1 MKIIEL
7 LLDEENEISGVDAVS
22 LVSMPAIESS
32 WVALKD
38 QEIKL
43 AKVDEEKRIVMGAAL
58 IPNKPIF
65 RRSGEETYYVYF
77 SKDTIR
83 RASELFFQKGNQSN
97 ATLEHE
103 LKANNL
109 TVFESWIVEDSE
121 KDKSAIYNL
130 DAPVGSWVISM
141 KIEDDK
147 VWESVKN
154 GLYTGYSIEGYFADK
169 ATLSHS
175 QDFKEVEAQTKLDEI
190 LNLLNSEEVELESY
204 NDYPEAVSNNA
215 KKGIE
220 LNEKNGNKCA
230 TNTGKIRATQLRD
243 KKNVS
248 LSTIKRMYSYLSRAA
263 EYYDEGNNEACGTIS
278 YLLWGG
284 KSALS
289 WSKNKLKELG
299 EIDLKSMVIDENY
312 AVIDDRLAYSTK
324 EMALEISKTIGC
336 DGFHIHNFEG
346 KDWFMPCEGHEV
358 EAKKTKS
365 PCWDG
370 YRQKGWQTINGK
382 RRPNCVKI
390 K

>member
-7 LLDEENEISGVDAVS
+7 LLDEENEVSGVDAVS

-65 RRSGEETYYVYF
+65 RRDGEETYYVYF

-103 LKANNL
+103 MKANNL

-121 KDKSAIYNL
+121 KDKSAIYDL

-190 LNLLNSEEVELESY
+190 LSLLDE
-204 NDYPEAVSNNA
+204 D
-215 KKGIE
+215 KIE
-220 LNEKNGNKCA
+220 L
-230 TNTGKIRATQLRD
+230 
-243 KKNVS
+243 
-248 LSTIKRMYSYLSRAA
+248 YS
-263 EYYDEGNNEACGTIS
+263 EVINDEFAIIN
-278 YLLWGG
+278 
-284 KSALS
+284 
-289 WSKNKLKELG
+289 
-299 EIDLKSMVIDENY
+299 
-312 AVIDDRLAYSTK
+312 DRLAYSTQEK
-324 EMALEISKTIGC
+324 AEEMAKTINC
-336 DGFHIHNFEG
+336 EGFHVHNFEN
-346 KDWFMPCEGHEV
+346 KDWFMPCEEHKV

-370 YRQKGWQTINGK
+370 YEQKGYQTIKGK
-382 RRPNCVKI
+382 RKPNCVKV

>member
-7 LLDEENEISGVDAVS
+7 LLDEENEVYGVDAVS

-65 RRSGEETYYVYF
+65 RRDGEETYYVYF

-103 LKANNL
+103 MKANNL

-121 KDKSAIYNL
+121 KDKSAIYDL

-190 LNLLNSEEVELESY
+190 LSLLDEDKTELYSEVI
-204 NDYPEAVSNNA
+204 NDEFAIIN
-215 KKGIE
+215 
-220 LNEKNGNKCA
+220 
-230 TNTGKIRATQLRD
+230 
-243 KKNVS
+243 
-248 LSTIKRMYSYLSRAA
+248 
-263 EYYDEGNNEACGTIS
+263 
-278 YLLWGG
+278 
-284 KSALS
+284 
-289 WSKNKLKELG
+289 
-299 EIDLKSMVIDENY
+299 
-312 AVIDDRLAYSTK
+312 DRLAYSTQEK
-324 EMALEISKTIGC
+324 AEEMAKTINC
-336 DGFHIHNFEG
+336 EGFHVHNFDN
-346 KDWFMPCEGHEV
+346 KDWFMPCEEHKV

-370 YRQKGWQTINGK
+370 YEQKGYQTIKGK
-382 RRPNCVKI
+382 RKPNCVKV

>member
-7 LLDEENEISGVDAVS
+7 LLDEENEVSGVDAVS

-65 RRSGEETYYVYF
+65 RRDGEETYYVYF

-103 LKANNL
+103 MKANNL

-121 KDKSAIYNL
+121 KDKSAIYDL

-147 VWESVKN
+147 VWESVTN
-154 GLYTGYSIEGYFADK
+154 GLYTGFSIEGYFADK

-190 LNLLNSEEVELESY
+190 LSLLDE
-204 NDYPEAVSNNA
+204 D
-215 KKGIE
+215 KIE
-220 LNEKNGNKCA
+220 L
-230 TNTGKIRATQLRD
+230 
-243 KKNVS
+243 
-248 LSTIKRMYSYLSRAA
+248 YS
-263 EYYDEGNNEACGTIS
+263 EVINDEFAIIN
-278 YLLWGG
+278 
-284 KSALS
+284 
-289 WSKNKLKELG
+289 
-299 EIDLKSMVIDENY
+299 
-312 AVIDDRLAYSTK
+312 DRLAYSTQEK
-324 EMALEISKTIGC
+324 AEEMAKTINC
-336 DGFHIHNFEG
+336 EGFHVHNFEN
-346 KDWFMPCEGHEV
+346 KDWFMPCEEHKV

-370 YRQKGWQTINGK
+370 YEQKGYQTIKGK
-382 RRPNCVKI
+382 RKPNCVKV